1 MPMDQKM
8 NIFKGSLTNY
18 QLSEALE
25 MTLDEIDSVLNG
37 EIDVSALSP
46 EVIDRISHLED
57 TLFGHGGK

>member
-46 EVIDRISHLED
+46 EVIDRISHLENA
-57 TLFGHGGK
+57 LFGHGGK

>member
-1 MPMDQKM
+1 MDQKM

-46 EVIDRISHLED
+46 EVSDRISDLENA
-57 TLFGHGGK
+57 LFGHGGK

>member
-1 MPMDQKM
+1 MDQKM
-8 NIFKGSLTNY
+8 NIFKGSLTSY

-46 EVIDRISHLED
+46 EVIDRISHLENA
-57 TLFGHGGK
+57 LFGHGGK

>member
-1 MPMDQKM
+1 MDQKM

-18 QLSEALE
+18 QLSEVLE

-46 EVIDRISHLED
+46 EVSDRISHLENA
-57 TLFGHGGK
+57 LFGHGGK